1 MPFYEG
7 FFFLHFLPLQH
18 VICKHEGPK
27 IGQCFHNGMDLCGL
41 MPIHLL
47 LDGSYAFNP
56 SLNGAQISQDLHFAC
71 HSSFQAHEFPA

>member
-7 FFFLHFLPLQH
+7 RFFLHFLPLLYL
-18 VICKHEGPK
+18 ICKHEGQK
-27 IGQCFHNGMDLCGL
+27 TGQCFHNGMDLSGL
-41 MPIHLL
+41 MHIHLL

-71 HSSFQAHEFPA
+71 YSSFQTHELPA